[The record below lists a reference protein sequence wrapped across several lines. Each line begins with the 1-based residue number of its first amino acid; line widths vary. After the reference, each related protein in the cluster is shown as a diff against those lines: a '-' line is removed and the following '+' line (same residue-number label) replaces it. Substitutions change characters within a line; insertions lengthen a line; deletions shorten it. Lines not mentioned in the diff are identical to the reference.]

1 MAGNIPILQIGRNL
15 VVPIQGDLHDELIK
29 ELQAE
34 ILGRIER
41 TTASGLVLDISALEF
56 VDSFMARVLND
67 TALMAGLMGTRSVVV
82 GMSPTIAIILMDLG
96 LQLSRVPTAR
106 NLEKGLAL
114 LVDLVEGPGESGAVR
129 DDS

>member
-41 TTASGLVLDISALEF
+41 TNASGLVLDISALEF

-114 LVDLVEGPGESGAVR
+114 LVDLVEGPGEHGAVR
-129 DDS
+129 DDG

>member
-1 MAGNIPILQIGRNL
+1 MASNIPILQIGCNL

-114 LVDLVEGPGESGAVR
+114 LVDLVEGPGEKSVVQ
-129 DDS
+129 DDD

>member
-29 ELQAE
+29 ALQAE

-41 TTASGLVLDISALEF
+41 TTATGLVLDISALEF

-96 LQLSRVPTAR
+96 LQLTRVPTAR

-114 LVDLVEGPGESGAVR
+114 LGDLVEGPGEGGAVR
-129 DDS
+129 DDG

>member
-1 MAGNIPILQIGRNL
+1 MASNIPILQIGRNL

-114 LVDLVEGPGESGAVR
+114 LVDLVEGPGESGEAR
-129 DDS
+129 DDG

>member
-1 MAGNIPILQIGRNL
+1 MASNIPILQIGRNL

-114 LVDLVEGPGESGAVR
+114 LVDLVEGPGENSEAR
-129 DDS
+129 DDG

>member
-1 MAGNIPILQIGRNL
+1 MASNIPILQIGRNL

-114 LVDLVEGPGESGAVR
+114 LVDLVEGPGENSAAH
-129 DDS
+129 DDD

>member
-1 MAGNIPILQIGRNL
+1 MASNIPILQIGCNL

-114 LVDLVEGPGESGAVR
+114 LVDLVEGPGENSEAR
-129 DDS
+129 DDG